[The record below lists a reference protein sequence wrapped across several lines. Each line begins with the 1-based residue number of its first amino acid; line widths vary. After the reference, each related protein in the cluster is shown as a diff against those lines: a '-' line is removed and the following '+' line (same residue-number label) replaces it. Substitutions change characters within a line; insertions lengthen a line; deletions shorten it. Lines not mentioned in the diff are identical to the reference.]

1 MSTEEQLKMIRDY
14 KNGIVIQK
22 KTEDDEWV
30 DLEENH
36 IFDFVHT
43 EYRYKEEIP
52 WQDEVDIDKA
62 MKKWHEKLH
71 PEHKITYGEID
82 AFKAGAEW
90 QRRQDEIN
98 QDITDP
104 DPIP

>member
-52 WQDEVDIDKA
+52 
-62 MKKWHEKLH
+62 
-71 PEHKITYGEID
+71 
-82 AFKAGAEW
+82 
-90 QRRQDEIN
+90 
-98 QDITDP
+98 
-104 DPIP
+104 